1 MRRTLIILSAAGAL
15 TGLGLV
21 AAQTGTAGTMTGGAA
36 QTAAQTQTQTDT
48 ATTEGAASAE
58 LTEAYAQ
65 RLGRML
71 LGRHLNLGT
80 ELEVTFYDG
89 DPDAGGAALQTLTF
103 TYGEDSEA
111 AFVGDVAEAAQNAA
125 FVRVTTSPQT
135 QTLDLSALQ
144 AGAQPG
150 AAFGSFGD
158 GGPHGSGGP
167 RGGGRG
173 FR

>member
-21 AAQTGTAGTMTGGAA
+21 AAQTGTTGTMTGGAA
-36 QTAAQTQTQTDT
+36 QTETQTEGQTQTQTEAQT
-48 ATTEGAASAE
+48 NEAT
-58 LTEAYAQ
+58 LTDATAQ
-65 RLGRML
+65 RLGRAL

-80 ELEVTFYDG
+80 ELGVTFYDG

-111 AFVGDVAEAAQNAA
+111 AFVNDVAEAAQSAA

-135 QTLDLSALQ
+135 QTFDLSALQ

-150 AAFGSFGD
+150 AAFGPFGD
-158 GGPHGSGGP
+158 GGPHGFGGP